1 MNSKTSWIGLGMA
14 LGAVIGAALG
24 VSTHQMGAWLP
35 IGTGVGIA
43 IASSLS
49 ERRNAAG
56 EPTPSQPEILQP
68 RLKR

>member
-1 MNSKTSWIGLGMA
+1 MNSKTSWIGLGTA

-24 VSTHQMGAWLP
+24 VATHQMGAWLP
-35 IGTGVGIA
+35 IGTGVIA

-56 EPTPSQPEILQP
+56 EPTLPQPKILPP
-68 RLKR
+68 RFKR